1 MSRDP
6 WPTDAA
12 DRRAW
17 VAAIVRDIDARRAS
31 GRAGGVLPDLLR
43 AAWPSWL
50 AQDQ

>member
-6 WPTDAA
+6 WPTDAGQ
-12 DRRAW
+12 RKAW
-17 VAAIVRDIDARRAS
+17 LALTVRDIDARRES
-31 GRAGGVLPDLLR
+31 GRRGLLADLLR

>member
-6 WPTDAA
+6 WPSDALQ
-12 DRRAW
+12 RKAW
-17 VAAIVRDIDARRAS
+17 LALTVRDIDDRCATGRR
-31 GRAGGVLPDLLR
+31 GLLTDLLR

>member
-6 WPTDAA
+6 WPTDAGQ
-12 DRRAW
+12 RRAQ
-17 VAAIVRDIDARRAS
+17 VALIVRDIDERRAT
-31 GRAGGVLPDLLR
+31 GRRGLLTDLLR